1 MYFETEMYHAAAKSF
16 VRIRLATVRE
26 HSVLPY
32 DCVCADEFTGAVR
45 CHQTKELRDTVIPK
59 RPLGKIYRAGRG
71 DLTPP
76 CNIADAIRV
85 CYEINAKKSRRE
97 NLCGIYYAISASA
110 LRDLTPRERT
120 DPAGASGERNAW

>member
-16 VRIRLATVRE
+16 VRARLATVRE
-26 HSVLPY
+26 RSPAVARVQMNLQVPSAAIRLKS
-32 DCVCADEFTGAVR
+32 CATR
-45 CHQTKELRDTVIPK
+45 LSPK

-76 CNIADAIRV
+76 CNIADTIRV
-85 CYEINAKKSRRE
+85 CYEINAKKSHRE
-97 NLCGIYYAISASA
+97 NLCGIYHAISASV